1 MTQRTLNIINICKGN
16 TKYKHLFDNKPM
28 LDAIKEYMAE
38 ECGCEIEWYTEK
50 EMLNIMLEAMY
61 DYLET
66 CDNIRRFLGD
76 VISAAEDDEDAHKYN
91 IAYGIAVAFQCT
103 MVSNHKGYINGFDDR
118 FHELD
123 RKEDE

>member
-50 EMLNIMLEAMY
+50 EMLNIMLDAMY

-66 CDNIRRFLGD
+66 CDNIRKFLSD
-76 VISAAEDDEDAHKYN
+76 VIS
-91 IAYGIAVAFQCT
+91 V
-103 MVSNHKGYINGFDDR
+103 YISVIV
-118 FHELD
+118 
-123 RKEDE
+123 